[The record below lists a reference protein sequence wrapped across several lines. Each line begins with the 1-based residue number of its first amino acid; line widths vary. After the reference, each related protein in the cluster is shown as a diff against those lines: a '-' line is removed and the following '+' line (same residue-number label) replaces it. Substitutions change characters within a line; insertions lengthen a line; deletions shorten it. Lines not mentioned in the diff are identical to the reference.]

1 MNSMLLDISVKKG
14 DVFLSKKTQT
24 VQPKTLP
31 ICAHLFL
38 RWLSFYIW
46 NAHCQLTIFTL
57 VVGTAVC
64 HYQVTSFVYT
74 FLWYFIL
81 RNELWESLLWS
92 DLLLW
97 FEMRYWLNYCSDIL
111 VGMLKKEKKRTAE
124 LEKQGGGRLLD
135 GMGAAPDGIR
145 RSASQ
150 SQSDDSE
157 NELSKMRAASRTR
170 VRDRPSSDTTEVW
183 LNNYFLPSH

>member
-1 MNSMLLDISVKKG
+1 MLLDISVKKG

-46 NAHCQLTIFTL
+46 HAHCQLTIFTL

-64 HYQVTSFVYT
+64 HYQVTSLVYT

>member
-1 MNSMLLDISVKKG
+1 
-14 DVFLSKKTQT
+14 
-24 VQPKTLP
+24 
-31 ICAHLFL
+31 
-38 RWLSFYIW
+38 
-46 NAHCQLTIFTL
+46 
-57 VVGTAVC
+57 
-64 HYQVTSFVYT
+64 
-74 FLWYFIL
+74 
-81 RNELWESLLWS
+81 
-92 DLLLW
+92 
-97 FEMRYWLNYCSDIL
+97 
-111 VGMLKKEKKRTAE
+111 MLKKEKKRTAE

-135 GMGAAPDGIR
+135 GMGAVPDGIR